1 MPKIAILAGEVSGD
15 LIGGQLMKYLNS
27 RIKNLEF
34 IGVGGPT
41 MKKNGLNSYF
51 DYSELS
57 VHGYIDA
64 LKKIFRLLSLR
75 NNIINYFLHQKPDI
89 FIGIDA
95 PDFNFLIEKELK
107 SNHIPTFHYVAPSV
121 WAWRKGR
128 LDTIKDNIDHLFSVF
143 PHEPKI
149 FRNAKVPVTFVG
161 HPLANKIPLNP
172 SMKMA
177 RDLLNLD
184 AHKKIIALLPGSRSS
199 EVRYHLDLMIN
210 TAILININF
219 ISLKQKAP
227 DFIIPLNSKDNYI
240 YVTQCLNSYSNK
252 IDNIRLVYGHSHDVI
267 CSSNLIIAV
276 SGTATLEAAL
286 FKKPMIIVYK
296 TSTLSWLIFKSMLL
310 IPYIGLPNILLKKF
324 VVPEFLQTKAS
335 PENISKKAIS
345 ILADKKLQNG
355 LKSMF
360 RVLHIKLKKNSSEI
374 IYKKIIKYIK

>member
-15 LIGGQLMKYLNS
+15 LIGGQLMKHLNS

-324 VVPEFLQTKAS
+324 VVPEFLQKKAS

-360 RVLHIKLKKNSSEI
+360 RVLHIKLKRNSSEI

>member
-15 LIGGQLMKYLNS
+15 LIGGQLMKHLNS

-95 PDFNFLIEKELK
+95 PDFNFSIEKELK

-240 YVTQCLNSYSNK
+240 YVTQCLNSYSKK

-324 VVPEFLQTKAS
+324 VVPEFLQKKAS

>member
-95 PDFNFLIEKELK
+95 PDFNFSIEKELK

-324 VVPEFLQTKAS
+324 VVPEFLQKKAS

>member
-15 LIGGQLMKYLNS
+15 LIGGQLMKHLNS

-324 VVPEFLQTKAS
+324 VVPEFLQKKAS

>member
-34 IGVGGPT
+34 IGVGGPI

-75 NNIINYFLHQKPDI
+75 NNIIKYFLHQKPDI

-107 SNHIPTFHYVAPSV
+107 LNHIPTFHYVAPSV

-172 SMKMA
+172 SMKTG

-184 AHKKIIALLPGSRSS
+184 AHKKIIAFLPGSRSS
-199 EVRYHLDLMIN
+199 EIRYHLDLMIN

-324 VVPEFLQTKAS
+324 VVPEFLQKKAS

>member
-15 LIGGQLMKYLNS
+15 LIGGQLMKHLNS

-240 YVTQCLNSYSNK
+240 YVTQCLNSYSKK

-267 CSSNLIIAV
+267 CSSNLTIAV

-324 VVPEFLQTKAS
+324 VVPEFLQKKAS

>member
-34 IGVGGPT
+34 IGVGGPI

-75 NNIINYFLHQKPDI
+75 NNIIKYFLHQKPDI

-107 SNHIPTFHYVAPSV
+107 LNHIPTFHYVAPSV

-128 LDTIKDNIDHLFSVF
+128 LDAIKDNIDHLFSVF

-172 SMKMA
+172 SMKTG

-184 AHKKIIALLPGSRSS
+184 AHKKIIAFLPGSRSS
-199 EVRYHLDLMIN
+199 EIRYHLDLMIN
-210 TAILININF
+210 TAILINIKF
-219 ISLKQKAP
+219 MSLKLKAP
-227 DFIIPLNSKDNYI
+227 DFIIPLNSKDNHI
-240 YVTQCLNSYSNK
+240 YAVQCLNSYSNK
-252 IDNIRLVYGHSHDVI
+252 IDNIRLIYGHSHDVI

-296 TSTLSWLIFKSMLL
+296 TSILSWLIFKNMLL

-324 VVPEFLQTKAS
+324 VVPEFLQKKAS

-345 ILADKKLQNG
+345 ILADKKLQNE
-355 LKSMF
+355 LKSIF

-374 IYKKIIKYIK
+374 IYKKIIRYLK

>member
-172 SMKMA
+172 SMKMG

-324 VVPEFLQTKAS
+324 VVPEFLQKKAS

>member
-324 VVPEFLQTKAS
+324 VVPEFLQKKAS